1 MSLPPFI
8 LASTSPRRRELLRQI
23 LDAFEVVGSLATE
36 LHDASLPP
44 RHLCEVNAQRKA
56 WEVAERHPDHLVL
69 GADTLVFL
77 DDEPLGKPADLNEA
91 RRTLTRLSG
100 RIHSVI
106 TGVCLVHRRNNRMQ
120 TFAEVTHVQFKSLST
135 DVIEEYL
142 REVPVLDKA
151 GSYAIQQ
158 RGELLV
164 ERTEGSSSNVIGL
177 PLEALRVALDRWH

>member
-1 MSLPPFI
+1 MALPPFL
-8 LASTSPRRRELLRQI
+8 LASTSPRRRELLREI
-23 LDAFEVVGSLATE
+23 VNDFEVVGSLATE

-77 DDEPLGKPADLNEA
+77 DQQPLGKPADLDHA
-91 RRTLTRLSG
+91 RHTLARLSG

-106 TGVCLVHRRNNRMQ
+106 TGVCLVHRRKNRMQ
-120 TFAEVTHVQFKSLST
+120 TFAEVTHVQFKTLPEP
-135 DVIEEYL
+135 VIEEYL

-151 GSYAIQQ
+151 GAYAIQQ

-164 ERTEGSSSNVIGL
+164 ERIEGSLSNVIGL
-177 PLEALRVALDRWH
+177 PVEALRAALQGWR